1 MFLLHITER
10 VKIVKSPFLAFFHC
24 EVTENGCVMNVTV
37 WQISWRQHGGP
48 PWETE
53 AGGSQVWI
61 QLGQLSNLVR
71 PCLRIK
77 RCGWRC
83 SSVQRPCIQPLLPEE
98 KKRKI
103 FKKIWKAQGLWGPR
117 RLNSVSSGSTVSR
130 KYPYPPVCVPAG
142 TGVTRPRCLSRCWWE
157 SWCRWPTLTPTWACH
172 PWPREG
178 PCLPAVWKVGGKR
191 RANVPGCRDVVTP
204 SAQPCQALPEFVLE
218 LLCPRA
224 ATAAGAAAVE
234 RRSPEG
240 KRSGPAPATSPRPR
254 LCTELRRWE
263 GPGHWG
269 YRARTD
275 SELRSG
281 CCYMPEC
288 LFGSFYSQNFKLH
301 Y

>member
-77 RCGWRC
+77 RCSWRC

-172 PWPREG
+172 PWPPGGPMPARSVEGGREEEGKRPRMSRCGHTQRSALPG
-178 PCLPAVWKVGGKR
+178 PSRICPGAALPACGHCSGCSSCGAEEPR
-191 RANVPGCRDVVTP
+191 GQAIRACSGHL
-204 SAQPCQALPEFVLE
+204 S
-218 LLCPRA
+218 
-224 ATAAGAAAVE
+224 AAAVVHWASQV
-234 RRSPEG
+234 RG
-240 KRSGPAPATSPRPR
+240 PRP
-254 LCTELRRWE
+254 LRVSCEDWF
-263 GPGHWG
+263 WTQIWVLL
-269 YRARTD
+269 RAWV
-275 SELRSG
+275 LIWQF
-281 CCYMPEC
+281 
-288 LFGSFYSQNFKLH
+288 LFSKF
-301 Y
+301 